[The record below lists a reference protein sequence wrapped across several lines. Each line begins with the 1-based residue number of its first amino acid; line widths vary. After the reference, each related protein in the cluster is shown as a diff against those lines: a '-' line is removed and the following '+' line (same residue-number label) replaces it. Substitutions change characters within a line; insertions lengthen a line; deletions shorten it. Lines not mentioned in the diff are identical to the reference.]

1 MPRLLP
7 ETRAGLI
14 SLALH
19 IAAVAVL
26 FSLPVSRPVRRAARN
41 FVRIIMPADPALYF
55 SRPTAKP
62 PTGDG
67 GGGGDR
73 SPLPASHGR
82 LPPFAPK
89 QYTPPMAMANNANP
103 KFVMEATL
111 VIPPDARLPDARVLQ
126 YGDPLSSYTFPSSGP
141 GSDGGIGSG
150 KRGGVGPGD
159 GPGVGPG
166 KGGGYPDLGS
176 LRAGGAQSG
185 LVVLH
190 KVEPDYSDE
199 ARKAQL
205 QGLVILQIEVD
216 ERGVPRNPKIV
227 RSLGLGLDDRA
238 IEAVQRWRFRPSYRD
253 GKPVAATAFVEVN
266 FRLL

>member
-19 IAAVAVL
+19 IAAVAVV

-41 FVRIIMPADPALYF
+41 FVRIIMPADPSLYF
-55 SRPTAKP
+55 QRPTVKP
-62 PTGDG
+62 PAGDG

-82 LPPFAPK
+82 LPRFAPK
-89 QYTPPMAMANNANP
+89 QYTPPMAVANNANP

-111 VIPPDARLPDARVLQ
+111 VIPSDARLPDAKVLQ
-126 YGDPLSSYTFPSSGP
+126 YGDPLSSYTFPSNGR
-141 GSDGGIGSG
+141 GQRDGIGDG
-150 KRGGVGPGD
+150 DGGGVGPGD

-166 KGGGYPDLGS
+166 KGGGYPHSGPLRVRGS
-176 LRAGGAQSG
+176 QSG
-185 LVVLH
+185 LVVLY

-205 QGLVILQIEVD
+205 QGLVILRIEVD

-238 IEAVQRWRFRPSYRD
+238 IEAVQQWRFRPSYRD
-253 GKPVAATAFVEVN
+253 GKPAVATAFVEVN